1 MTVATIKPFRGLRP
15 KPELAK
21 KVASPPYDVL
31 TSEEARTLVKNNPHS
46 FLRVNKPEVDFE
58 PDISIY
64 SDEVY
69 QRGKENLNKLIEE
82 NILFR
87 DEEPCFYLYRLIMN
101 NKSQTGIVALTSV
114 EEYDKGIIKKHE
126 HTRPEK
132 VNDRA
137 RHILTLNAQV
147 GPVFSIF
154 KHQQEIKSLFDK
166 LTSSTPDVDFT
177 VEDGVR
183 HELWVIKDDI
193 SKLELQKAFVQLNE
207 LYIADG
213 HHRSQAASEVC
224 RRLKEKNP
232 HHTGKEIYNYFLN
245 VIFPDNELNI
255 IPYNRVVKDLNGLS
269 LQEMLE
275 KAKKDFYIQRF
286 PARITTI
293 KNHQIGLYCDG
304 QWHLLMPED
313 NTYDK
318 NHPVNSI
325 DSAILTNNLLAPILG
340 ITDIRTDNRIDFVG
354 GLDSIDKMIKM
365 VDNHEYK
372 VAFMLPAVTVEQL
385 IKIADAD
392 EVMPPKSTWFEPKLR
407 SGMVV
412 NLLSE

>member
-1 MTVATIKPFRGLRP
+1 MATIKPFRGLRP
-15 KPELAK
+15 KPELAREI
-21 KVASPPYDVL
+21 VTLPYDVL
-31 TSEEARTLVKNNPHS
+31 TSEEARTLIANNPHS
-46 FLRVNKPEVDFE
+46 FLRVNKPEVDF
-58 PDISIY
+58 DANISIY

-69 QRGKENLNKLIEE
+69 QRGKENLYKLIEE
-82 NILFR
+82 KILIR
-87 DEEPCFYLYRLIMN
+87 DEEPCFYLYRLTMD

-114 EEYDKGIIKKHE
+114 DEYNRGIIKKHE

-154 KHQQEIKSLFDK
+154 KHHREIKSLFDR
-166 LTSSTPDVDFT
+166 LTSPMPNVDFT

-183 HELWVIKDDI
+183 HELWVIKDDA
-193 SKLELQKAFVQLNE
+193 SQSELQKLFAQLDE

-213 HHRSQAASEVC
+213 HHRSQAAAEVC
-224 RRLKEKNP
+224 RQLKEKNL
-232 HHTGKEIYNYFLN
+232 HHTGNEIYNYFLN

-255 IPYNRVVKDLNGLS
+255 IPYNRVVKDLHGLS

-275 KAKKDFYIQRF
+275 KAKKYFYIQHF
-286 PARITTI
+286 PARITSI
-293 KNHQIGLYCDG
+293 KNHQIGLYCEG
-304 QWHLLMPED
+304 QWYLLMPED
-313 NTYDK
+313 NTYDAK
-318 NHPVNSI
+318 HPVNSM

-340 ITDIRTDNRIDFVG
+340 ITDIRTDKRIDFVG

-365 VDNHEYK
+365 VDNYEYK
-372 VAFMLPAVTVEQL
+372 AAFMLPPVTVEQL